1 MILAIDV
8 GNTNIVLGCIE
19 KGEIKEYNI
28 FQYVT
33 IDEYS
38 RNKRYYQNCF
48 DKCVFIDDKV
58 VGFVSPTGNIYVNAK
73 KSATLSMDGFIDTS
87 DGTSGY
93 IEDKNIYLDGDLV
106 GFLDDEYNLHFSSTV
121 SPSYKHIYSIY

>member
-1 MILAIDV
+1 
-8 GNTNIVLGCIE
+8 
-19 KGEIKEYNI
+19 
-28 FQYVT
+28 
-33 IDEYS
+33 
-38 RNKRYYQNCF
+38 
-48 DKCVFIDDKV
+48 
-58 VGFVSPTGNIYVNAK
+58 
-73 KSATLSMDGFIDTS
+73 MDGFIDTS

>member
-1 MILAIDV
+1 M
-8 GNTNIVLGCIE
+8 
-19 KGEIKEYNI
+19 
-28 FQYVT
+28 
-33 IDEYS
+33 
-38 RNKRYYQNCF
+38 YYQNCF

-73 KSATLSMDGFIDTS
+73 KSATLSMDGFIYTS
-87 DGTSGY
+87 DGTSRY
-93 IEDKNIYLDGDLV
+93 IEDKNFYLDGDLV

>member
-1 MILAIDV
+1 M
-8 GNTNIVLGCIE
+8 
-19 KGEIKEYNI
+19 
-28 FQYVT
+28 
-33 IDEYS
+33 
-38 RNKRYYQNCF
+38 YYQNCF

-93 IEDKNIYLDGDLV
+93 IEDKKELKRLKKLKEKQKRKEEKLARKNKI
-106 GFLDDEYNLHFSSTV
+106 NQ
-121 SPSYKHIYSIY
+121 K